1 MFVIG
6 FTISSYSEEESKV
19 RHYHVIGGAF
29 NWYVSK
35 GDSIY
40 DGRQYYDENKS
51 PYNSYDKFTNFAPIS
66 TNTNRIFYSYLYLSE
81 SLMGFELTAA
91 TLPVV
96 GDQRERCGNCRYIES
111 DIKEFIP
118 KTSKSSG
125 LFGNIK
131 SFSILFGVSQNNYLS
146 IDLDYARDNILY
158 KIKNAK
164 KYTTSR
170 KLTNSPSI
178 CKDSCFYLLPIAPTL
193 DLTYNYL
200 YTTNAWDS
208 GTAKYQGEELDP
220 KFNGI
225 FSPDGIGIGMRH
237 LFPDDSLYVGWSVL
251 SYKTSYVT
259 DADVSERSYLK
270 FKYIYGYNIK
280 IGWIIE

>member
-1 MFVIG
+1 
-6 FTISSYSEEESKV
+6 
-19 RHYHVIGGAF
+19 GAF

-40 DGRQYYDENKS
+40 DGRHEYYDENKRLS
-51 PYNSYDKFTNFAPIS
+51 DPYDKFTNFAPIS
-66 TNTNRIFYSYLYLSE
+66 TNRNRFFYTYLYLSE
-81 SLMGFELTAA
+81 SLMGFELTA
-91 TLPVV
+91 TTFPLN
-96 GDQRERCGNCRYIES
+96 DEKEICKNCIRTYS

-131 SFSILFGVSQNNYLS
+131 SFSVLFGVSQNNYLS
-146 IDLDYARDNILY
+146 IDFDYARENILY
-158 KIKNAK
+158 KIRNAK
-164 KYTTSR
+164 KLVVFDKFGNRCNCY
-170 KLTNSPSI
+170 NSVQLPAE
-178 CKDSCFYLLPIAPTL
+178 YLIPKL

-200 YTTNAWDS
+200 YTTNALENGPS
-208 GTAKYQGEELDP
+208 KYEGKEYDP

-280 IGWIIE
+280 LGWIIE